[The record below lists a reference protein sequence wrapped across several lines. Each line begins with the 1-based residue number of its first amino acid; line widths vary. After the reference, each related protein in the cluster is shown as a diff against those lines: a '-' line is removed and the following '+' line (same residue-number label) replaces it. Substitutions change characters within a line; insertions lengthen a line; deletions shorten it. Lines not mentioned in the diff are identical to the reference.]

1 MNTVFHLSSGRVHDW
16 SHALANVENLLADD
30 SVDLSGVE
38 LLVNGDAVYLLT
50 SGSVAAD
57 RVGALIDRDVRV
69 CACRNSLDAR
79 SFVADNLLSG
89 VDLVP
94 SGVGELTRRQAE
106 GYAYIKTP

>member
-16 SHALANVENLLADD
+16 VHALANVENLLADD
-30 SVDLSGVE
+30 TVDLATVE

-79 SFVADNLLSG
+79 SFAADNLLPG

-94 SGVGELTRRQAE
+94 SGVGELTKRQAE